1 MEKEVFLSSSSSL
14 PKGFAFI
21 NGCSVSIDRTKTLL
35 IGGHHV
41 RKDAGTINEYVVNH
55 PPNNQVVEF
64 DFMNKKWNF
73 RQEVPIS
80 FVRPNLTKVT
90 LRNSCSI
97 SNLIF
102 REMFLTNVQQLLG
115 KMEPCKSFFLKF
127 FGIVV
132 IYAFL
137 FYL

>member
-1 MEKEVFLSSSSSL
+1 MEKEVFLSSTSFL

-21 NGCSVSIDRTKTLL
+21 SGCSVSIDRTKILL

-80 FVRPNLTKVT
+80 FVRPNLTT
-90 LRNSCSI
+90 LTI
-97 SNLIF
+97 W
-102 REMFLTNVQQLLG
+102 T
-115 KMEPCKSFFLKF
+115 
-127 FGIVV
+127 
-132 IYAFL
+132 
-137 FYL
+137 